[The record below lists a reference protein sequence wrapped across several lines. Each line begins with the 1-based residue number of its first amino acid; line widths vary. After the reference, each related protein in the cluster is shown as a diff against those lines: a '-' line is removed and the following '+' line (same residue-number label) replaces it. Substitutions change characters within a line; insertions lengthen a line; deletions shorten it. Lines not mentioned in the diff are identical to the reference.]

1 MLWYRNCEARGE
13 ILKRTQVRRLL
24 IVAVML
30 ALSSLGFFVG
40 RTIIS
45 QQAADAERQS
55 RVELEPDVSQ
65 RIEHF
70 RRVKVKDGR
79 KVWELTAQEAE
90 YLTEQ
95 GQVVVASPKLAFYS
109 GDGRDI
115 QVRGKEGHIFLTDGN
130 VQRIEVSGGIE
141 VTVGEYFVATEK
153 AIYFENINSIIAPGE
168 VNLKSAELAL
178 AGNGMMLE
186 LNEQRVRFLRGVT
199 TTFQGSHQ
207 GDASEERVSD
217 ARYAS
222 RGGAG
227 APVVAR

>member
-1 MLWYRNCEARGE
+1 M
-13 ILKRTQVRRLL
+13 KRTQVRRLL

-30 ALSSLGFFVG
+30 ALSTLGFFVG

-45 QQAADAERQS
+45 RQADAERQA

-90 YLTEQ
+90 YLSEQ
-95 GQVVVASPKLAFYS
+95 GEVVVASPRLAFYS

-115 QVRGKEGHIFLTDGN
+115 QVRGKEGHIFLSDGD

-153 AIYFENINSIIAPGE
+153 AIYFENINSIIAPGL
-168 VNLKSAELAL
+168 VNLKSAALAL

-207 GDASEERVSD
+207 GDASEERLSD

-222 RGGAG
+222 RVGTDAG
-227 APVVAR
+227 VVAQ